1 MRTNLCHRTRR
12 AGFTLLETVIA
23 LAIFSLAV
31 VALAEAIQRSG
42 DTSNIIR
49 EDIRI
54 RDRMAALTAETTR
67 LIALTA
73 AGARPQQLEPVQE
86 GGVIYQVKAQ
96 QIKNLVNKDK
106 VPVEGLWQVITTAD
120 WKEGT
125 SDQHLEEETWVY
137 PPLLPRLQ

>member
-1 MRTNLCHRTRR
+1 MRLHLRPTARRT
-12 AGFTLLETVIA
+12 GFTLLETVIA

-49 EDIRI
+49 QDIMI
-54 RDRMAALTAETTR
+54 HDRMAALTAETTR

-73 AGARPQQLEPVQE
+73 AGTRPQQPQPVEE
-86 GGVIYQVKAQ
+86 GGVTYQVKVQ
-96 QIKNLVNKDK
+96 EIKNLVNKDK

-125 SDQHLEEETWVY
+125 SGQHLEEETWVY

>member
-1 MRTNLCHRTRR
+1 MRTSFRHSARR
-12 AGFTLLETVIA
+12 AGFTLMETVIA

-31 VALAEAIQRSG
+31 VALAEAIQQSG
-42 DTSNIIR
+42 KTSNIIR
-49 EDIRI
+49 QDIQI
-54 RDRMAALTAETTR
+54 QDRMAALTAETTR

-73 AGARPQQLEPVQE
+73 AGARPQQPEPVE
-86 GGVIYQVKAQ
+86 DNGVTYKVNVQ

-106 VPVEGLWQVITTAD
+106 QPVEGLWQVITTAD

-125 SDQHLEEETWVY
+125 SDQHLEEESWVY

>member
-1 MRTNLCHRTRR
+1 MRLHLCPKPRR
-12 AGFTLLETVIA
+12 SGFTLLETVIA

-42 DTSNIIR
+42 ETSNIIR
-49 EDIRI
+49 QDIRI
-54 RDRMAALTAETTR
+54 HDRMAALTAETTR

-73 AGARPQQLEPVQE
+73 VGARPQQPDPVQE
-86 GGVIYQVKAQ
+86 DGVMYQVRVQ
-96 QIKNLVNKDK
+96 EIKNLLNMDK
-106 VPVEGLWQVITTAD
+106 APVEGLWQVITTAD

>member
-1 MRTNLCHRTRR
+1 MRFHFRHSARR
-12 AGFTLLETVIA
+12 AGFTLMETVIA

-31 VALAEAIQRSG
+31 VALAEAIQQSG
-42 DTSNIIR
+42 KTSNIIR

-54 RDRMAALTAETTR
+54 HDRMAALTAETTR
-67 LIALTA
+67 LIALTV
-73 AGARPQQLEPVQE
+73 AGARPQQPAPIDE
-86 GGVIYQVKAQ
+86 GGVTYQVKVQ
-96 QIKNLVNKDK
+96 EIKNLVNKDK